1 VFTHLQPVKPTG
13 DYVVDSVANHSQL
26 RKTLEQVAVLKS
38 EREGVLKDN
47 QRLNDQVKVLTDL
60 LQRTKEEV
68 REGENMK
75 EKGRKGM

>member
-1 VFTHLQPVKPTG
+1 MFTHLQPVKPTG